1 MTDQQIQTAVRQYR
15 GSDPQHRQN
24 LLSQLQS
31 LASNCPQRETR
42 EQAIVLLPHLVA
54 AEKALQADAEKV
66 ENLERRLQAVEAGM
80 SQPVGYREPVLY
92 SRPVVTLNAT
102 PIAKTGIVVV
112 GIGAAIYFVGIG
124 AAIYFVGVPILAGC
138 AVGLLGGWLALSG
151 LIGSGSSE
159 VKGKTP
165 GGAQG
170 GQINVEIHDNH
181 GTIIINQN
189 NNNG

>member
-1 MTDQQIQTAVRQYR
+1 MTDAQLQTVLRQYR
-15 GSDPQHRQN
+15 GSDPQHRQS
-24 LLSQLQS
+24 LLSRLQS

-42 EQAIVLLPHLVA
+42 EQAIALLPHLVE
-54 AEKALQADAEKV
+54 AEKTIQADAAKV
-66 ENLERRLQAVEAGM
+66 VELERRLQAVEAGM
-80 SQPVGYREPVLY
+80 MQPVAYREPVLY
-92 SRPVVTLNAT
+92 SRHVVTMNIT
-102 PIAKTGIVVV
+102 PIAKTGVVV
-112 GIGAAIYFVGIG
+112 VGIG

-138 AVGLLGGWLALSG
+138 AVGLFGGWLALSG

-159 VKGKTP
+159 VKERTP
-165 GGAQG
+165 GGANG

>member
-1 MTDQQIQTAVRQYR
+1 MTDQQIKTAVRQYR
-15 GSDPQHRQN
+15 GSDPEHRQS
-24 LLSQLQS
+24 LLSQLENI
-31 LASNCPQRETR
+31 ASKCPSRETR
-42 EQAIVLLPHLVA
+42 EQAIALLPHLVE

-66 ENLERRLQAVEAGM
+66 EQLERRLQAVEAGM
-80 SQPVGYREPVLY
+80 MQPVAYREQVLY

-102 PIAKTGIVVV
+102 PIAKTGIVV
-112 GIGAAIYFVGIG
+112 VGIG

-165 GGAQG
+165 GGAHG
-170 GQINVEIHDNH
+170 GQININIVDNH
-181 GTIIINQN
+181 GTINIFQN
-189 NNNG
+189 NNG

>member
-92 SRPVVTLNAT
+92 SRPVFHMNVT
-102 PIAKTGIVVV
+102 PIAVTGIVVA
-112 GIGAAIYFVGIG
+112 GICTVAC
-124 AAIYFVGVPILAGC
+124 FVGVEILAGC
-138 AVGLLGGWLALSG
+138 AVGLFGGWLALSG
-151 LIGSGSSE
+151 LINSGSSE
-159 VKGKTP
+159 VKKRTP
-165 GGAQG
+165 CGAQG

-189 NNNG
+189 NNG

>member
-1 MTDQQIQTAVRQYR
+1 MTDVQIQTAVRQYR
-15 GSDPQHRQN
+15 GSDPQHRQS
-24 LLSQLQS
+24 LLFQLQS

-42 EQAIVLLPHLVA
+42 EQAIALLPHLVE
-54 AEKALQADAEKV
+54 AEKALQADAERV
-66 ENLERRLQAVEAGM
+66 EQLERRLQAVEAGM

-112 GIGAAIYFVGIG
+112 GIGAAIYFVG
-124 AAIYFVGVPILAGC
+124 VPILAGC

-151 LIGSGSSE
+151 LIGTGSSE
-159 VKGKTP
+159 VKEKTP

-170 GQINVEIHDNH
+170 GTMNINIVDNH
-181 GTIIINQN
+181 GTINIFQN
-189 NNNG
+189 NNG

>member
-1 MTDQQIQTAVRQYR
+1 MTDAQIQTAVRQYR
-15 GSDPQHRQN
+15 GSDPEHRQN
-24 LLSQLQS
+24 LLSQLENI
-31 LASNCPQRETR
+31 ASKCPSRETR
-42 EQAIVLLPHLVA
+42 EQAIALLPHLVA
-54 AEKALQADAEKV
+54 AENALQADAERV
-66 ENLERRLQAVEAGM
+66 EQLERRLQ
-80 SQPVGYREPVLY
+80 PVAYREPVLY

-165 GGAQG
+165 GGTQG

>member
-80 SQPVGYREPVLY
+80 MQPVAYREPVLY

-112 GIGAAIYFVGIG
+112 GIGAAIYFVGI
-124 AAIYFVGVPILAGC
+124 PILAGC
-138 AVGLLGGWLALSG
+138 AVGLFGGWLALSG
-151 LIGSGSSE
+151 LIGSGNSE
-159 VKGKTP
+159 VKEKTP
-165 GGAQG
+165 GGANG

>member
-1 MTDQQIQTAVRQYR
+1 MTDVQIQNAVRQYR
-15 GSDPQHRQN
+15 GSDPEHRQS
-24 LLSQLQS
+24 LLSRLQS

-42 EQAIVLLPHLVA
+42 EQAIALLPHLVE
-54 AEKALQADAEKV
+54 AEKTIQADAAKV
-66 ENLERRLQAVEAGM
+66 VELERRLQAIEAGI
-80 SQPVGYREPVLY
+80 LY
-92 SRPVVTLNAT
+92 SRPVVTLNVT
-102 PIAKTGIVVV
+102 PDAAGCIPGAGIAKTGVVV
-112 GIGAAIYFVGIG
+112 VGIG

-138 AVGLLGGWLALSG
+138 AVGLFGGWLALSG

-159 VKGKTP
+159 VKERTP

-189 NNNG
+189 NNG